1 MKLPNGKAKERTFIA
16 VILGLFIFLGTLYA
30 LVTPVFEASD
40 ELWHYP
46 MIDHL
51 ADGNPLPVQV
61 MDPELAGPWKQEA
74 SQPPLYYYLGAALT
88 FWIDRSD
95 LHEIRWLNPHV
106 DNGVLTEDGNNN
118 LVIHGVTA
126 DPWSGTQLAVRIVRL
141 FSVLLGAFTIYLT
154 YRIAKKGFPKR
165 PEIALGA
172 AAVNAFIPMFVFIS
186 GAINNDNLIIPLA
199 SLSLLIMVYISSD
212 KALSRNQEI
221 RLIALLGLVI
231 GLAALSK
238 ISALGLIVL
247 AAFAIFM
254 GRWIRMGRNADLR
267 GLVHTLWSSSGRLVI
282 VLVIVALISGWWY
295 LRNVELYG
303 DWRGWNAFIAVLGQ
317 RAHPASLAQLWD
329 ERWGFMLSFWG
340 LFGGL
345 NIAMPEWIY
354 RLLNAIVILSV
365 IGFII
370 YLFGIIRDWVTG
382 SYSPVK
388 GASSLIKSV
397 LEFVER
403 HIVLM
408 LCLLWAAA
416 IIVGLVQWATITW
429 SSQGRLV
436 FSAIS
441 ALSILFVVG
450 LVGWMSPR
458 MARIVLGLLTGFLFI
473 VALFAPIL
481 WIGPAYQVNKKKIDI
496 ELITT
501 EIVFDKKLKLNAYGV
516 DVESVQ
522 PGELVNV
529 WLLWESLTDM
539 KQDWSVFVHL
549 NDPVL
554 QAPIAQRDM
563 YPGQGLRATSLMQ
576 PGETILNRYAI
587 RLPETAVA
595 PSDLSLNVG
604 LYDFSTGRRLKSE
617 EGIDSVELTQ
627 MDLQAIPGSVPNPV
641 TINFENELE
650 LVGYDLDNRYIEPG
664 EEINL
669 NLYWRA
675 YDRPEEDYTFFAQL
689 LDSDT
694 TRWASQDIQTQTS
707 NWEEGDL
714 QIVTIQMTV
723 AQDAPSGVYPI
734 IVGAYTRPVE
744 GGFERLQHV
753 IDGRLADDFVSLTSV
768 RIGEL

>member
-1 MKLPNGKAKERTFIA
+1 
-16 VILGLFIFLGTLYA
+16 
-30 LVTPVFEASD
+30 
-40 ELWHYP
+40 
-46 MIDHL
+46 
-51 ADGNPLPVQV
+51 
-61 MDPELAGPWKQEA
+61 
-74 SQPPLYYYLGAALT
+74 
-88 FWIDRSD
+88 
-95 LHEIRWLNPHV
+95 
-106 DNGVLTEDGNNN
+106 
-118 LVIHGVTA
+118 
-126 DPWSGTQLAVRIVRL
+126 
-141 FSVLLGAFTIYLT
+141 
-154 YRIAKKGFPKR
+154 
-165 PEIALGA
+165 
-172 AAVNAFIPMFVFIS
+172 
-186 GAINNDNLIIPLA
+186 
-199 SLSLLIMVYISSD
+199 
-212 KALSRNQEI
+212 
-221 RLIALLGLVI
+221 
-231 GLAALSK
+231 
-238 ISALGLIVL
+238 
-247 AAFAIFM
+247 
-254 GRWIRMGRNADLR
+254 
-267 GLVHTLWSSSGRLVI
+267 
-282 VLVIVALISGWWY
+282 
-295 LRNVELYG
+295 
-303 DWRGWNAFIAVLGQ
+303 
-317 RAHPASLAQLWD
+317 
-329 ERWGFMLSFWG
+329 
-340 LFGGL
+340 
-345 NIAMPEWIY
+345 
-354 RLLNAIVILSV
+354 
-365 IGFII
+365 
-370 YLFGIIRDWVTG
+370 
-382 SYSPVK
+382 
-388 GASSLIKSV
+388 
-397 LEFVER
+397 
-403 HIVLM
+403 
-408 LCLLWAAA
+408 
-416 IIVGLVQWATITW
+416 
-429 SSQGRLV
+429 
-436 FSAIS
+436 
-441 ALSILFVVG
+441 
-450 LVGWMSPR
+450 
-458 MARIVLGLLTGFLFI
+458 
-473 VALFAPIL
+473 
-481 WIGPAYQVNKKKIDI
+481 
-496 ELITT
+496 
-501 EIVFDKKLKLNAYGV
+501 
-516 DVESVQ
+516 
-522 PGELVNV
+522 
-529 WLLWESLTDM
+529 M